1 MGNCWESLLDIYD
14 TRDIDIVSS
23 MRFSEVFTEEFD
35 RKSIIVQNTH
45 YI

>member
-23 MRFSEVFTEEFD
+23 MPFCEVFTEEFD